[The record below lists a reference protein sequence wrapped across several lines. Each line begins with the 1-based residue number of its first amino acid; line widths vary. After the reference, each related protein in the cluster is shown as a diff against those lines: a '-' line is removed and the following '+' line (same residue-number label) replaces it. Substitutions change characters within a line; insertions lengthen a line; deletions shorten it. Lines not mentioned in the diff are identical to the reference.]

1 MKPGPMWGKKDKNCD
16 PAQAADNQRGSW
28 WDHVILDT
36 KSRLIVSLVVG
47 RRTSETLVSA
57 WADFYHRTDGGL
69 PELVTT
75 DEYAAYPTALLET
88 YGVRKEDLELSVSQK
103 KELDYA
109 SMPAVYFP
117 EEINHAT
124 VRKQREGGRVVKIEQ
139 RIVRGTK
146 KAVDAALKR
155 GSTASTINV
164 SYVERCHG
172 TQRHFNARKARK
184 VYTFSKEL
192 VFHVALTWLCVV
204 YYNFGWTLRTLRQRV
219 QTKPPRYQHRTPA
232 MVAGLTDH
240 QWTLN
245 EIFTRPLFP
254 PKPSAQTKKPQ
265 STAKEPEG
273 G

>member
-1 MKPGPMWGKKDKNCD
+1 MKPGPLWEKKDKNCD
-16 PAQAADNQRGSW
+16 PEDPDDAQCGSC

-36 KSRLIVSLVVG
+36 QSRLIVSLGVG
-47 RRTSETLVSA
+47 RRTLETLQA
-57 WADFYHRTDGGL
+57 TWADFYERTDGGL

-75 DEYAAYPTALLET
+75 DEYAAYPTVLLAT
-88 YGVRKEDLELSVSQK
+88 YGVPKEALELTVREK

-109 SMPAVYFP
+109 AMPAVYFP

-124 VRKQREGGRVVKIEQ
+124 VHKEREGGRVVEVQ
-139 RIVRGTK
+139 TRIVRGSQ
-146 KAVDAALKR
+146 KAVDAALAC
-155 GSTASTINV
+155 GSTAPTINV

-204 YYNFGWTLRTLRQRV
+204 YYNFGWTVRTLRQKV
-219 QTKPPRYQHRTPA
+219 QEEPPRYQQRTPA
-232 MVAGLTDH
+232 MTAGLTDH
-240 QWTLN
+240 CWTLE
-245 EIFTRPLFP
+245 EILTRPLFP
-254 PKPSAQTKKPQ
+254 PKPDTPAKMPRK
-265 STAKEPEG
+265 TAKEPEG

>member
-1 MKPGPMWGKKDKNCD
+1 MKPGPSWGKKDKHCD
-16 PAQAADNQRGSW
+16 PGNPADHGRGSW

-47 RRTSETLVSA
+47 RRTLETVVSA
-57 WADFYHRTDGGL
+57 WADFYARTDGGL

-75 DEYAAYPTALLET
+75 DEYSAYPTALLRT
-88 YGVRKEDLELSVSQK
+88 YGVRKTDLELSASEK

-124 VRKQREGGRVVKIEQ
+124 VCKEREGGRVVKVET
-139 RIVRGTK
+139 RIVRGSR
-146 KAVDAALKR
+146 KAVDAALAC
-155 GSTASTINV
+155 GSTAATVNV

-184 VYTFSKEL
+184 AYTFSKEL
-192 VFHVALTWLCVV
+192 VFHVVVTWLCVV
-204 YYNFGWTLRTLRQRV
+204 FYNFGWTVRTLRQQV
-219 QTKPPRYQHRTPA
+219 QAKPPRYQQRTPA
-232 MVAGLTDH
+232 MVAGIADH
-240 QWTLN
+240 PWTLQ
-245 EIFTRPLFP
+245 EILTRPLFP
-254 PKPSAQTKKPQ
+254 PKP
-265 STAKEPEG
+265 TARANKLQNTPREPEG

>member
-16 PAQAADNQRGSW
+16 PANPADHERGSW
-28 WDHVILDT
+28 WDHVLLDT
-36 KSRLIVSLVVG
+36 ESRLIVSLVVG
-47 RRTSETLVSA
+47 RRTLETLVSA
-57 WADFYHRTDGGL
+57 WADFYRRTDGGL
-69 PELVTT
+69 PELVT
-75 DEYAAYPTALLET
+75 YGVPKTAL
-88 YGVRKEDLELSVSQK
+88 ELNADEK

-124 VRKQREGGRVVKIEQ
+124 VHKQREGGRVVKVEK
-139 RIVRGTK
+139 RIVRGTP
-146 KAVDAALKR
+146 KAVDAALAC

-192 VFHVALTWLCVV
+192 SFHVALTWLCVV
-204 YYNFGWTLRTLRQRV
+204 YYNFGWAVRTLRQKV
-219 QTKPPRYQHRTPA
+219 QADPPRYQQRTPA
-232 MVAGLTDH
+232 MVARIADH
-240 QWTLN
+240 PWTLK
-245 EIFTRPLFP
+245 EILTRPLFP
-254 PKPSAQTKKPQ
+254 PKPDAQSKNPQ
-265 STAKEPEG
+265 NSAKEPEG

>member
-1 MKPGPMWGKKDKNCD
+1 MKPGPTWGKKDKNCD
-16 PAQAADNQRGSW
+16 PAQPADNQRGSW

-36 KSRLIVSLVVG
+36 QSRLIVSLVVG
-47 RRTSETLVSA
+47 RRTLETLVSA
-57 WADFYHRTDGGL
+57 WADFYERTDGGL

-75 DEYAAYPTALLET
+75 DEYSAYPTALLWT
-88 YGVRKEDLELSVSQK
+88 YGVRKEDLELSVSEK

-109 SMPAVYFP
+109 SMPEVYFP

-124 VRKQREGGRVVKIEQ
+124 VRKERQGGRVVKVEQ
-139 RIVRGTK
+139 RIARGSK
-146 KAVDAALKR
+146 KAVDAALAR
-155 GSTASTINV
+155 GSTAPTINV

-192 VFHVALTWLCVV
+192 IFHVALTWLGVV
-204 YYNFGWTLRTLRQRV
+204 FYNFGWTVRTLRQ
-219 QTKPPRYQHRTPA
+219 QIQAKPPRYQQRTPA

-240 QWTLN
+240 RWTLQ
-245 EIFTRPLFP
+245 EILTRPLFP
-254 PKPSAQTKKPQ
+254 PKPPDHANEPQ
-265 STAKEPEG
+265 NTPRESDG

>member
-16 PAQAADNQRGSW
+16 RDNPADHARGSW

-36 KSRLIVSLVVG
+36 KSRLIVSLAVG
-47 RRTSETLVSA
+47 RRTLETLVSA
-57 WADFYHRTDGGL
+57 WADFYRRTDGGL
-69 PELVTT
+69 PALVTT
-75 DEYAAYPTALLET
+75 DEYSAYPTALLRT
-88 YGVRKEDLELSVSQK
+88 YGVPKAALELSADEK
-103 KELDYA
+103 KELDFA

-124 VRKQREGGRVVKIEQ
+124 VHKERESGRVAKIEQ
-139 RIVRGTK
+139 RIVRGSKT
-146 KAVDAALKR
+146 AVDAALKR
-155 GSTASTINV
+155 GATAPTINV

-204 YYNFGWTLRTLRQRV
+204 YYNFGWAVRTLRQQV
-219 QTKPPRYQHRTPA
+219 QADPPRYQQRTPA

-240 QWTLN
+240 QWTLK
-245 EIFTRPLFP
+245 EILTRPLFP
-254 PKPSAQTKKPQ
+254 PKNADPTKKTQ
-265 STAKEPEG
+265 NTAKEPEG